1 MTHAVLAKAVDD
13 LKDYGVQLPVH
24 WRYAY
29 YSKYKM
35 TADFDHSSTVFG
47 RGEST
52 TSTIPALHYEAECVG
67 GERARDI
74 RKPKSPALI

>member
-47 RGEST
+47 
-52 TSTIPALHYEAECVG
+52 IPALHYEAECVG

-74 RKPKSPALI
+74 RKPNSPALI